1 MPKYKECIC
10 EPNKPMHNTACECPC
25 HMVDAEGGT
34 VKESQFQI
42 NDAELNEFIDNP
54 KESGE

>member
-1 MPKYKECIC
+1 MPKHKDCIC
-10 EPNKPMHNTACECPC
+10 EPDSSLHDSACECIC
-25 HMVDAEGGT
+25 HMVDDKGT
-34 VKESQFQI
+34 VNGSQFQI